1 MAAVYPEL
9 FAQFNQFTEPQ
20 IIELHRILT
29 DYVSQLSLTLQ
40 QRDDE
45 INSTPSDTVLAVNDT
60 AAVQSPPEGA
70 VRYNRATSKFQGY
83 ISGTGWVDF
92 H

>member
-1 MAAVYPEL
+1 MATVYPEL
-9 FAQFNQFTEPQ
+9 MSAFNQFNEQQ

-45 INSTPSDTVLAVNDT
+45 IDSTQSNTVLAVNNT
-60 AAVQSPPEGA
+60 ADVQSPPEGA

>member
-1 MAAVYPEL
+1 MAVVYPEL
-9 FAQFNQFTEPQ
+9 LSAFNQFSDQQ

-45 INSTPSDTVLAVNDT
+45 VDSTPSDVVLPVNDT
-60 AAVQSPPEGA
+60 SDVQSPPEGA

>member
-1 MAAVYPEL
+1 MAVYPEIISS
-9 FAQFNQFTEPQ
+9 FNQFSNEE
-20 IIELHRILT
+20 IIALHRLMT
-29 DYVSQLSLTLQ
+29 DYASQLSFTLQ
-40 QRDDE
+40 QRDDQIDSE
-45 INSTPSDTVLAVNDT
+45 PANGVSSVNNT
-60 AAVQSPPEGA
+60 ADVQSPAEGS